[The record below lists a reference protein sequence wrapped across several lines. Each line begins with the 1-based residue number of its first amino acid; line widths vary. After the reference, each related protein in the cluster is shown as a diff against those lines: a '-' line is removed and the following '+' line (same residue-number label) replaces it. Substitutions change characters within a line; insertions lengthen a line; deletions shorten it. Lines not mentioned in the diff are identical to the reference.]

1 MLSKS
6 VPTQRA
12 LPNKSWYSQ
21 RSFLL
26 WSLLHPCPNLQY
38 DCPWSSEAPLSE
50 GDVGRDETPD
60 KDPGRLEK
68 TAGITLTP
76 IITYKSN
83 ESGTRQALRGL
94 RFCPFSPTDSYLQVV
109 AGSSQAWAQVATGW
123 SPTEADGKRRHYITG
138 GLQRSK
144 LYICLLGSMTVER
157 KDRRSLTC

>member
-1 MLSKS
+1 MSPLRGLS
-6 VPTQRA
+6 PTRA
-12 LPNKSWYSQ
+12 GILRGPS
-21 RSFLL
+21 SFGL
-26 WSLLHPCPNLQY
+26 SCIPVQT
-38 DCPWSSEAPLSE
+38 SSMIAHGARKHPLSE

-83 ESGTRQALRGL
+83 VSGTRQALRGL

-123 SPTEADGKRRHYITG
+123 SPTEADGKGRHYITG